1 MHKPIVRLLIFFLA
15 LASSPVIASDQLSF
29 NLVQQATI
37 RERLSLYKGNDAK
50 REATLKQL
58 FIDAGCSSSSL
69 VEQAIPQKKQP
80 NLLCILPGTTEQTIV
95 VGAHFDHVDR
105 GDGIVDNWSGASLLP
120 SFFQGLALQ
129 RQLRHTFI
137 FAGFSGEEGGLY
149 GSQFF
154 IKHLE
159 KSQRSRIEAMINLDT
174 LGLGPTKI
182 WIGQS
187 DPRLSN
193 LLNSVAV
200 TMKLPVGGMELN
212 GAGYSDEESFIHE
225 KICTLMVHSLT
236 SSTVSILHQ
245 PADNPSAIQFAD
257 YFDTYHLLAAY
268 LAVLDS
274 WDVPEGHVC
283 TTKPVDK

>member
-1 MHKPIVRLLIFFLA
+1 M
-15 LASSPVIASDQLSF
+15 IASDQLSF
-29 NLVQQATI
+29 NLVRQDTI
-37 RERLSLYKGNDAK
+37 RERLSLYKGNDTK
-50 REATLKQL
+50 REAVLKQL

-69 VEQAIPQKKQP
+69 VEQAFPQKKQP
-80 NLLCILPGTTEQTIV
+80 NLLCTLPGTTDQTIV

-105 GDGIVDNWSGASLLP
+105 GEGIVDNWSGASLLP
-120 SFFQGLALQ
+120 SLFQGLALQ
-129 RQLRHTFI
+129 QQRRHTFI

-149 GSQFF
+149 GSRFF

-182 WIGQS
+182 WVGQS

-225 KICTLMVHSLT
+225 QICTLMVHSLT

-283 TTKPVDK
+283 TTKSVDK